1 MAEHGGRYGAKP
13 AAWAGIVVVLLALVP
28 AALRVAD
35 GRAGWLEALFILAGA
50 GFITFHATRL
60 VLLHRTG
67 RNPGV
72 GVSSARRAGGEER
85 DGGPR

>member
-1 MAEHGGRYGAKP
+1 MAEGSGRYGTKP

-28 AALRVAD
+28 AVMRVVD
-35 GRAGWLEALFILAGA
+35 GRAGWPEALFILAGA

-60 VLLHRTG
+60 VLL
-67 RNPGV
+67 
-72 GVSSARRAGGEER
+72 RRAGREGD

>member
-1 MAEHGGRYGAKP
+1 MAGGGGRYGTKP

-28 AALRVAD
+28 AVMRVVD
-35 GRAGWLEALFILAGA
+35 GRAGWPEALFILAGA
-50 GFITFHATRL
+50 GFITVHATRL

-72 GVSSARRAGGEER
+72 GVGSVRRAGGEEY